1 MTEIS
6 AQKLKERIDSG
17 EKLNLLDVREDWEY
31 QEFNIGAK
39 NIPLSMF
46 MSKLDELQD
55 WKDEEVIVHCK
66 MGGRTMQA
74 AAILEQLGFKNVVLF
89 RGGMDEWIA
98 TFVNPPTQAR
108 L

>member
-6 AQKLKERIDSG
+6 AQDLKQRIDSG
-17 EKLNLLDVREDWEY
+17 EKLHLLDVREEWEY

-39 NIPLSMF
+39 NIPLSVF
-46 MSKLDELQD
+46 MTKLEELDD
-55 WKDEEVIVHCK
+55 WKNEELIVHCK

-74 AAILEQLGFKNVVLF
+74 AMILEQVGFKNVVIF

-98 TFVNPPTQAR
+98 MFVNPPTQAHQ
-108 L
+108 

>member
-17 EKLNLLDVREDWEY
+17 ENLNLLDVREEWEY

-39 NIPLSMF
+39 NIPLSVF
-46 MSKLDELQD
+46 MTKLEELDD
-55 WKDEEVIVHCK
+55 WKNEEVIVHCK

-74 AAILEQLGFKNVVLF
+74 AAILEQVGFKNIVVF
-89 RGGMDEWIA
+89 KGGMDEWIA
-98 TFVNPPTQAR
+98 TFVNPQTQTR
-108 L
+108 